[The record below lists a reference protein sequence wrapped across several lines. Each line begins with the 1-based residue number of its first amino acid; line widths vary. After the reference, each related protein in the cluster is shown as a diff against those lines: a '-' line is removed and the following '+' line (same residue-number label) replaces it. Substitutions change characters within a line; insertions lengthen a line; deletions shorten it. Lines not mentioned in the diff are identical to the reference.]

1 MVKILF
7 RCIPL
12 FLIIILLSSCTN
24 QQREGVYFLS
34 LMGES
39 ENWNVTGYEI
49 LITPDEFKA
58 GHGILKMKSKQE
70 YITNFFHFETHVVI
84 NNEDL
89 VIHSGSTSGLD
100 IDIAEEF
107 IGTIEGGAYF
117 NDNGKPISPNDI
129 SEIYMIV
136 EWWDSSNHVDVKERI
151 DLYSSPEDDETFLK
165 R

>member
-39 ENWNVTGYEI
+39 ENWNVTGYEVM
-49 LITPDEFKA
+49 ITPDEFKA
-58 GHGILKMKSKQE
+58 GHGVLKMKNKQE

-84 NNEDL
+84 NDVEL
-89 VIHSGSTSGLD
+89 AIHSGSTSGLD
-100 IDIAEEF
+100 IDIVEEF
-107 IGTIEGGAYF
+107 TGTIESEAYL
-117 NDNGKPISPNDI
+117 NENGKFITPNDI